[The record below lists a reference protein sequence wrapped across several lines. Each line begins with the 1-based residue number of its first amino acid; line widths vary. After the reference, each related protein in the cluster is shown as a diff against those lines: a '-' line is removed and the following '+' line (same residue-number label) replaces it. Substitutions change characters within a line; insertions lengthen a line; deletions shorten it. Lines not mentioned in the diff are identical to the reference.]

1 MLAIIFLERENIEI
15 KMKDINTVIKT
26 KEILNKFN
34 IKANKKFGQNFLVS
48 DSILNEII
56 DVADIKENELV
67 IEIGPGLGNL
77 SEYILLNSTYALLIE
92 IDNNMINVLNDRLSR
107 YNNFKLVNKDIL
119 KIDIDNYIE
128 EIEKNRN
135 ISLKNVKVIA
145 NLPYYITTPILF
157 KLLQESK
164 RISEIVVMVQ
174 KEVAQRMVAKPK
186 TKDYG
191 ILTLMV
197 EYLTNAKIMIDVS
210 RNCFIPAPNV
220 DSAVIKL
227 EKSDKYKVENEDVLF
242 ELIHKAFAQRRKK
255 MVNSL
260 VSNKFMN
267 LDKEEIEK
275 LLNKCKISTNA
286 RAEELNLCDF
296 LNITK
301 EIK

>member
-1 MLAIIFLERENIEI
+1 MPVAGNYFFGKD
-15 KMKDINTVIKT
+15 KMGDINTLRKT
-26 KEILNKFN
+26 KEILNRYN
-34 IKANKKFGQNFLVS
+34 IKANKRFGQNFLI
-48 DSILNEII
+48 DDNILSKII

-92 IDNNMINVLNDRLSR
+92 IDNNMITVLGDRLNR
-107 YNNFKLVNKDIL
+107 YNNYKLVNEDIL
-119 KIDIDNYIE
+119 KIDIDSYIE
-128 EIEKNRN
+128 EIENNRN
-135 ISLKNVKVIA
+135 ISFTNVKVIA

-157 KLLQESK
+157 KLLQNSK
-164 RISEIVVMVQ
+164 RINEIIVMVQ

-197 EYLTNAKIMIDVS
+197 EYLTNSEIKIDVPRS
-210 RNCFIPAPNV
+210 CFIPAPNV

-227 EKSDKYKVENEDVLF
+227 VKNDKYKIENEDVLF
-242 ELIHKAFAQRRKK
+242 KLIHKAFAQRRKK

-260 VSNKFMN
+260 VSNKFMD
-267 LDKEEIEK
+267 LSKEDIESI
-275 LLNKCKISTNA
+275 LNKCGISINA
-286 RAEELNLCDF
+286 RAEELS
-296 LNITK
+296 LNDYLSITK